1 MTIIVRIGTYVVA
14 AGIGALVAL
23 VALDAYH
30 ARLSFVED
38 RVAAL
43 EAIAMEP
50 RPLFVV
56 AEGYRGHVFVNGQE
70 VPE

>member
-1 MTIIVRIGTYVVA
+1 MSIIMRIGTYVVA

-23 VALDAYH
+23 IALDAYH

-38 RVAAL
+38 RAAAL

-56 AEGYRGHVFVNGQE
+56 AEGYKGHVFVNGKE